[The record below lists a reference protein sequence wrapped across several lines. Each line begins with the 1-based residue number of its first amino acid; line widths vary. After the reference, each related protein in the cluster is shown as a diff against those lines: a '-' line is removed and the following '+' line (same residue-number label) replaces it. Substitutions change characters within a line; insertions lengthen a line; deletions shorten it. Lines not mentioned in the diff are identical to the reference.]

1 MTDVHGLLDPFDTD
15 PGSGASPASD
25 KWLDEQSPF
34 DNGWGSNAATTFKK
48 ADVPATKKQKFERL
62 YDLHNGKGESHRSMD
77 ITDSYIKN
85 DLETF
90 MSVLELPAHQR
101 SLVRELFQDLDISSN
116 NFGGSRPYEKILLCL
131 CSLVADKKLSEQP
144 NPSIDDRLFV
154 SDRFR
159 NLMDVT
165 GMSSREH
172 RRIRTSIR
180 QKLEYF

>member
-1 MTDVHGLLDPFDTD
+1 MTEVRGLLDPFDTD

-48 ADVPATKKQKFERL
+48 ADVPDRKKQKFERL

-77 ITDSYIKN
+77 ITESRMKN

-90 MSVLELPAHQR
+90 MSVCELPEHQR
-101 SLVRELFQDLDISSN
+101 EIVRELFQNLDMSSN
-116 NFGGSRPYEKILLCL
+116 NFGANRPYEKILLCL

-144 NPSIDDRLFV
+144 EASIDDRLLLTDEFQ
-154 SDRFR
+154 D
-159 NLMDVT
+159 LMDVT
-165 GMSSREH
+165 GMSSRDH
-172 RRIRTSIR
+172 RRTRTAIR